1 MYRKPKCAQE
11 VPSGMQIN
19 DQQNE
24 NLRYWWWWGSTAA
37 NEVLR
42 EIHNA
47 VRAALKDFSR
57 QGVFLYGPQQKCGPD
72 GWVSGG
78 LGYEASPAGRT
89 VQTTQA

>member
-1 MYRKPKCAQE
+1 MHRKY
-11 VPSGMQIN
+11 PSGMQIN
-19 DQQNE
+19 DQESE
-24 NLRYWWWWGSTAA
+24 NLGYGWWWGSTAA

-47 VRAALKDFSR
+47 VRTALKDFSR
-57 QGVFLYGPQQKCGPD
+57 QGVFLYGPQQKCGPG

-78 LGYEASPAGRT
+78 LSYEASPVGRT